1 MIVQTAQRVDC
12 RLMRCA
18 VLVGLVAC
26 LLASAGASR
35 LALVPIDSRPP
46 TAQMPVLL
54 ADIAGADVATPSLDL
69 LGKFTTP
76 GNVDKVGAWLLKQC
90 DDGVDAAVVSAD
102 MLAYG
107 GLIASREPNVS
118 AEQAIRRLDALRAL
132 RKAHPDLPVYV
143 FSALMRTAPTATD
156 RNEPWRMDLA
166 RLVELQEKYQRTGAT
181 PSREYRE
188 LRERVP
194 KQRLEQYWTARKRNL
209 EVHKALI
216 RLVKEGVIT
225 YLVIGAD
232 DSRPYGPQHPETKE
246 LRRLTDDLGV
256 AGRVYFCEGI
266 DQTANVLVSRALL
279 RLHGYSPIVR
289 VHLADEAAG
298 RRPMA
303 YESKSLNNAV
313 RDQILASGAWLP
325 DKGETG
331 DYVLFVNTENSSSRA
346 VAELLDAI
354 VAVQDG
360 RPYAAVADINF
371 DSLGSPDERFSR
383 ALLDSGLLS
392 DLLSYSSWNTASNTL
407 GTAVVHANLYL
418 LALKTN
424 VPVLRR
430 ERAHLTFLLQRVVSD
445 YGYHS
450 YLRPRANKALAE
462 HPQATPREA
471 HGYMFNVLQE
481 WVERNAGGLLEAY
494 FEEYVK
500 GRVIEDGETAYEV
513 TAIDNVRI
521 WLPWPRAFE
530 AWFEFELVCRPKG
543 GS

>member
-1 MIVQTAQRVDC
+1 
-12 RLMRCA
+12 MRCA
-18 VLVGLVAC
+18 VLAGLVVC
-26 LLASAGASR
+26 FTTSSGASR
-35 LALVPIDSRPP
+35 LALIPIDSRPP

-54 ADIAGADVATPSLDL
+54 AEIVGAEVVTPPFDI

-76 GNVDKVGAWLLKQC
+76 GSVDKVSTWLLNQC
-90 DDGVDAAVVSAD
+90 KEGVDAAVVSAD

-118 AEQAIRRLDALRAL
+118 AAEAVRRLGALRTL
-132 RKAHPDLPVYV
+132 REKHPDLPVYV
-143 FSALMRTAPTATD
+143 YSALMRTAPTATD

-166 RLVELQEKYQRTGAT
+166 RLVELQEKYQRTGT
-181 PSREYRE
+181 VPSREYYE

-194 KQRLEQYWTARKRNL
+194 RQRLDQYWAARKRNL

-216 RLVKEGVIT
+216 RMVKEGAIT
-225 YLVIGAD
+225 YLVVGAD
-232 DSRPYGPQHPETKE
+232 DSRPYGPQHPEMKE
-246 LRRLTDDLGV
+246 LRKLTEDLGI

-289 VHLADEAAG
+289 VHLAEESAG
-298 RRPMA
+298 GKPMA
-303 YESKSLNNAV
+303 YESKSLNSAV
-313 RDQILASGAWLP
+313 SDQILASGAWLP

-331 DYVLFVNTENSSSRA
+331 DYILFVNTENSSSRA
-346 VAELLDAI
+346 VTELLDAI

-392 DLLSYSSWNTASNTL
+392 DLLAYASWNTASNTL
-407 GTAVVHANLYL
+407 GTAVAHANLYL
-418 LALKTN
+418 LALKIN
-424 VPVLRR
+424 VPALQR
-430 ERAHLTFLLQRVVSD
+430 ERAHLAFLLQRIVSD

-450 YLRPRANKALAE
+450 FLRPRANKALAE

-481 WVERNAGGLLEAY
+481 WVERNASGLLEAY
-494 FEEYVK
+494 FDQYIK
-500 GRVIEDGETAYEV
+500 GRVIQDGETTYEV
-513 TAIDNVRI
+513 VAIDGVKI

-530 AWFEFELVCRPKG
+530 AWFEFELVCRPKE

>member
-1 MIVQTAQRVDC
+1 
-12 RLMRCA
+12 MRCA
-18 VLVGLVAC
+18 VLVSLLAC
-26 LLASAGASR
+26 LHASAGASR

-54 ADIAGADVATPSLDL
+54 ADIAGAEVAVPPLDT
-69 LGKFTTP
+69 LGQFTTP
-76 GNVDKVGAWLLKQC
+76 GNVDKVSSWLLKEC
-90 DDGVDAAVVSAD
+90 DRGVDAVVASAD

-118 AEQAIRRLDALRAL
+118 KEEAIRRLEVLRTL
-132 RKAHPDLPVYV
+132 RKAHPGLAVYV
-143 FSALMRTAPTATD
+143 YSALMRTAPTATD

-166 RLVELQEKYQRTGAT
+166 RLVELQEKYRRTGAQ
-181 PSREYRE
+181 PSREYQE
-188 LRERVP
+188 LSERIS
-194 KQRLEQYWTARKRNL
+194 QRRLEWYWSARKRNL

-216 RLVKEGVIT
+216 RMVKEGVIT

-232 DSRPYGPQHPETKE
+232 DSRPYGPQYPETKE
-246 LRRLTDDLGV
+246 LRKLADDLGIS
-256 AGRVYFCEGI
+256 GRVYFCEGV
-266 DQTANVLVSRALL
+266 DQTANILVSRALL
-279 RLHGYSPIVR
+279 RIHKFSPIVR
-289 VHLADEAAG
+289 VLLADEAAG
-298 RRPMA
+298 SRPMS
-303 YESKSLNNAV
+303 YESKPLNEAI

-325 DKGETG
+325 DKNETG
-331 DYVLFVNTENSSSRA
+331 DYVLFVNTENSSNRA
-346 VAELLDAI
+346 VTELLDAI

-383 ALLDSGLLS
+383 ALLDSGLLP
-392 DLLSYSSWNTASNTL
+392 DLLSYASWNTASNTL
-407 GTAVVHANLYL
+407 GTAVAQANLYL
-418 LALKTN
+418 LALKN
-424 VPVLRR
+424 QVPALRR
-430 ERAHLTFLLQRVVSD
+430 ERAHLTFLLHRVVSD

-481 WVERNAGGLLEAY
+481 WVERNASGLLEAY
-494 FEEYVK
+494 FAQYIK
-500 GRVIEDGETAYEV
+500 GRLIQDGDTAYEV
-513 TAIDNVRI
+513 VGIDGVKI

-530 AWFEFELVCRPKG
+530 AWFEFELVCQPKG

>member
-1 MIVQTAQRVDC
+1 
-12 RLMRCA
+12 MRCA
-18 VLVGLVAC
+18 VFVGLVAC
-26 LLASAGASR
+26 LHASAGAAR
-35 LALVPIDSRPP
+35 LALLPIDSRPP

-54 ADIAGADVATPSLDL
+54 ADIAGAAVSVPPLEF
-69 LGKFTTP
+69 LGKFTIP
-76 GNVDKVGAWLLKQC
+76 GRVDKVSAWLVNECNQGV
-90 DDGVDAAVVSAD
+90 DGVVASAD

-118 AEQAIRRLDALRAL
+118 AKEAIHRLEVLRTL

-143 FSALMRTAPTATD
+143 YSALMRTAPTATD
-156 RNEPWRMDLA
+156 SNEPWRMDLA
-166 RLVELQEKYQRTGAT
+166 RLVELQEKYQRTGAQ

-188 LRERVP
+188 LQERVP
-194 KQRLEQYWTARKRNL
+194 AQRLELYWSARRRNL

-216 RLVKEGVIT
+216 RMVKQGVIT

-246 LRRLTDDLGV
+246 LRKLADDLGIS
-256 AGRVYFCEGI
+256 GRVYFCEGI
-266 DQTANVLVSRALL
+266 DQTANILVSRALL
-279 RLHGYSPIVR
+279 RIHKYAPIVR
-289 VHLADEAAG
+289 VQLAEETAG
-298 RRPMA
+298 SRPMA
-303 YESKSLNNAV
+303 YESKPLNQAI
-313 RDQILASGAWLP
+313 RDQVLASGAWLP
-325 DKGETG
+325 DKNETG

-346 VAELLDAI
+346 VTELLDAI

-383 ALLDSGLLS
+383 ALLDSGLLP
-392 DLLSYSSWNTASNTL
+392 DLLSYASWNTASNTL
-407 GTAVVHANLYL
+407 GTAVAHANLYL
-418 LALKTN
+418 LAWKTN

-430 ERAHLTFLLQRVVSD
+430 ERAHLTFLLNRVVSD

-471 HGYMFNVLQE
+471 HGYMFTVLQE
-481 WVERNAGGLLEAY
+481 WVERNAGGLLETY
-494 FEEYVK
+494 FEEYIK
-500 GRVIEDGETAYEV
+500 GRLIQDGETAYEV
-513 TAIDNVRI
+513 VGIDDMKI